1 MPKFL
6 SLLGI
11 LWVLCGAAWAQSHEN
26 LYRVGV
32 TAFRDRSATVKEW
45 QPTMDFIA
53 AQIPGSRFE
62 VVPLSLSE
70 FEVELRDK
78 RLDFLITNPLHYII
92 FESKYGA
99 SRAATLVKAEN
110 GETVNQFGGVVFTRA
125 DRGDIAAL
133 ADLRGKRVAATDK
146 TSFAAYVVQADLLQ
160 AQGMDLERD
169 VNMSFL
175 GFPQDLNVQAVLDR
189 RVDAGFVR
197 SGLLESM
204 AQEGKIRLDQI
215 KVLNGTKT
223 GSFPFMLSTA
233 LFPEWP
239 FAAMPHVSIGVQNQ
253 VIAALLRMPP
263 DAPAAKAGRYYR
275 WSTPVEY
282 LSVQRL
288 MQRMRI
294 YPFDQDPEFRLSLV
308 VQRYAVHLAALA
320 LLVSVVVSLLYARTW
335 RLNRQLLVSRLE
347 LSNMAHHDALTGL
360 PNRNLLDDRLERLIL
375 QAQRNHATVAVC
387 MLDLDGFKPI
397 NDQFGHD
404 VGDQVL
410 QQVAQRIVHAVRAS
424 DTVAR
429 FGGDEFVILVNE
441 IEGELAL
448 QHLLGRVT
456 EAVAESLHFIE
467 PLRVAASIGVSI
479 WGRDASDATT
489 LMRHADEA
497 MYRSKA
503 AGGNRFTVFAV
514 EASGLQPLSAKRG

>member
-1 MPKFL
+1 
-6 SLLGI
+6 
-11 LWVLCGAAWAQSHEN
+11 
-26 LYRVGV
+26 
-32 TAFRDRSATVKEW
+32 
-45 QPTMDFIA
+45 
-53 AQIPGSRFE
+53 
-62 VVPLSLSE
+62 
-70 FEVELRDK
+70 
-78 RLDFLITNPLHYII
+78 
-92 FESKYGA
+92 
-99 SRAATLVKAEN
+99 
-110 GETVNQFGGVVFTRA
+110 
-125 DRGDIAAL
+125 
-133 ADLRGKRVAATDK
+133 
-146 TSFAAYVVQADLLQ
+146 
-160 AQGMDLERD
+160 
-169 VNMSFL
+169 
-175 GFPQDLNVQAVLDR
+175 
-189 RVDAGFVR
+189 
-197 SGLLESM
+197 
-204 AQEGKIRLDQI
+204 
-215 KVLNGTKT
+215 
-223 GSFPFMLSTA
+223 
-233 LFPEWP
+233 
-239 FAAMPHVSIGVQNQ
+239 
-253 VIAALLRMPP
+253 
-263 DAPAAKAGRYYR
+263 
-275 WSTPVEY
+275 
-282 LSVQRL
+282 
-288 MQRMRI
+288 
-294 YPFDQDPEFRLSLV
+294 
-308 VQRYAVHLAALA
+308 VHLAALA